1 MQLSW
6 ELFLRAIAGKTSA
19 WVNEQHA
26 FVSYLSDMISY
37 NGKKFRPVSNTEN
50 GETSAETIFHY
61 QQEGE
66 ILSAAYAGGKIR
78 KGHLLGIVDEE
89 GRIEMCY
96 HQVNDEGKL
105 MTGRC
110 SSTPEI
116 LPNGKVRLHEVWEW
130 TSGDKTR
137 GVSVIEEL

>member
-1 MQLSW
+1 
-6 ELFLRAIAGKTSA
+6 
-19 WVNEQHA
+19 
-26 FVSYLSDMISY
+26 MISY

-78 KGHLLGIVDEE
+78 KGQLLGIVDEE
-89 GRIEMCY
+89 GRIDMCY
-96 HQVNDEGKL
+96 HQVNDEGRL

-116 LPNGKVRLHEVWEW
+116 LPNGKIRLHEVWEW
-130 TSGDKTR
+130 TSGDKTK